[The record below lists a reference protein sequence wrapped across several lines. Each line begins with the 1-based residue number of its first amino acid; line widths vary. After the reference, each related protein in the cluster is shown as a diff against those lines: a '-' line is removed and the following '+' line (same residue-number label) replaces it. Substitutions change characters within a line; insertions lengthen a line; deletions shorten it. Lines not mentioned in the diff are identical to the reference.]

1 MNAIGS
7 CHAAPGPTLL
17 NDDFD
22 PVSSATPVTV
32 WENDVPDAMSES
44 DLLESL
50 QHAINN
56 GEVDLVSST
65 YASPSKGV
73 KELNTPSYGRYI
85 FLRPNILWKS
95 PPSCAVIPMT
105 LRATME
111 PMIECCDIAVSTSIS
126 IWILSLQMGKE

>member
-17 NDDFD
+17 DDDFD

-32 WENDVPDAMSES
+32 WENDGPDAMSES

-65 YASPSKGV
+65 YAIARRKSERAQHSK
-73 KELNTPSYGRYI
+73 
-85 FLRPNILWKS
+85 LWKIYL
-95 PPSCAVIPMT
+95 PTAEHTLEVT
-105 LRATME
+105 TRLRATME